1 MTDDALE
8 QHPGGGTADADP
20 EIPQLPDAPAG
31 SAGGD
36 EPARDVALQDE
47 ADRCRD
53 LLLRKAAEFDNYRRR
68 TERERREQADR
79 SVSDLLLELLPVLDD
94 FERALNADVG
104 RESVDPYRQGVE
116 LIHRQLLDLLKRRGV
131 RPIDAVGT
139 EFDPY
144 LHQAVTTEVVEGRR
158 DGEVIEELRRGY
170 MIGERLL
177 RPAMVKVAR
186 T

>member
-8 QHPGGGTADADP
+8 QHSAGGTADADP
-20 EIPQLPDAPAG
+20 EIAQLPDVPAG
-31 SAGGD
+31 SAAGD
-36 EPARDVALQDE
+36 DTPEDRARQDE
-47 ADRCRD
+47 LDQCRD
-53 LLLRKAAEFDNYRRR
+53 LLLRKAAEFDNYRKR

-79 SVSDLLLELLPVLDD
+79 SVSDVLLELLPILDD
-94 FERALNADVG
+94 FERAMSTDAG
-104 RESVDPYRQGVE
+104 REGADPYRLGVA

-139 EFDPY
+139 QFDPH
-144 LHQAVTTEVVEGRR
+144 LHQAVTTEIVEGAR
-158 DGEVIEELRRGY
+158 DGEVLEELRRGY

>member
-8 QHPGGGTADADP
+8 QHPGGGTADAEQ
-20 EIPQLPDAPAG
+20 EISQPPDAPAD

-36 EPARDVALQDE
+36 EPARDLALQDE
-47 ADRCRD
+47 LDRCRD
-53 LLLRKAAEFDNYRRR
+53 LLLRKAAEFDNYRKR

-104 RESVDPYRQGVE
+104 RESVDAYRQGVE

-139 EFDPY
+139 AFDPY
-144 LHQAVTTEVVEGRR
+144 LHQAVTTEVVEGGR
-158 DGEVIEELRRGY
+158 DGEVLEEFRRGY

>member
-8 QHPGGGTADADP
+8 QHPAGGTAETEPDIS
-20 EIPQLPDAPAG
+20 ELPDVPAG

-36 EPARDVALQDE
+36 DTPEDRARQEELDHY
-47 ADRCRD
+47 RD
-53 LLLRKAAEFDNYRRR
+53 LLLRKAAEFDNYRKR

-79 SVSDLLLELLPVLDD
+79 SVSDVLLELLPVLDD
-94 FERALNADVG
+94 FERALNADAG
-104 RESVDPYRQGVE
+104 SEGVDPYRLGVA

-139 EFDPY
+139 EFDPHV
-144 LHQAVTTEVVEGRR
+144 HQAVTTEVVEGGR
-158 DGEVIEELRRGY
+158 DGEVLEELRRGY
-170 MIGERLL
+170 MLGERLL

>member
-8 QHPGGGTADADP
+8 QNPGGGTAGADP
-20 EIPQLPDAPAG
+20 DSTQRPDAPAG
-31 SAGGD
+31 AADGD
-36 EPARDVALQDE
+36 APAEAPALQDE
-47 ADRCRD
+47 LDHCRD
-53 LLLRKAAEFDNYRRR
+53 LLLRKAAEFDNYRKR

-79 SVSDLLLELLPVLDD
+79 SVSGLLLELVAILDD
-94 FERALNADVG
+94 FERALASDIG
-104 RESVDPYRQGVE
+104 RDSDDPYRQGVE

-139 EFDPY
+139 EFDPH
-144 LHQAVTTEVVEGRR
+144 LHQGVTSEVVEGGR
-158 DGEVIEELRRGY
+158 DGEVIAELRRGY

>member
-8 QHPGGGTADADP
+8 QHPGGGTADAEP
-20 EIPQLPDAPAG
+20 ELSQLPDTPAD

-36 EPARDVALQDE
+36 EPTRDRALQDE
-47 ADRCRD
+47 LDRCRD
-53 LLLRKAAEFDNYRRR
+53 LLLRKAAEFDNYRKR

-79 SVSDLLLELLPVLDD
+79 LVSALLLELLAVLDD
-94 FERALNADVG
+94 FERALNTDAG

-139 EFDPY
+139 DFDPH
-144 LHQAVTTEVVEGRR
+144 LHQAVTTEVVEGGR
-158 DGEVIEELRRGY
+158 DGEVLEELRRGY

>member
-8 QHPGGGTADADP
+8 QHPGSGTADAEP
-20 EIPQLPDAPAG
+20 EISQLPDAPAD
-31 SAGGD
+31 SAGAD
-36 EPARDVALQDE
+36 EPTQDRALQNE
-47 ADRCRD
+47 LDRCRD
-53 LLLRKAAEFDNYRRR
+53 LLLRKAAEFDNYRKR

-94 FERALNADVG
+94 FERALNADVS
-104 RESVDPYRQGVE
+104 RESADAHRQGVE
-116 LIHRQLLDLLKRRGV
+116 IIHRQLLDLLQRRGV

-139 EFDPY
+139 EFDPH
-144 LHQAVTTEVVEGRR
+144 LHQAVTTEVAEGGR
-158 DGEVIEELRRGY
+158 DGEVLEELRRGY
-170 MIGERLL
+170 MLGERLL